1 MSLDV
6 GAIAK
11 GYATEMVCR
20 SLQKQGFTHA
30 LISVGGSTRAIGTKP
45 DGSQTFSSGFRSYI
59 KP

>member
-1 MSLDV
+1 M
-6 GAIAK
+6 GAFAK
-11 GYATEMVCR
+11 GYAAEMVCR

-45 DGSQTFSSGFRSYI
+45 GGSQTFSSGFRSYI